1 MNTNLLA
8 ARPDTIAAVAT
19 APGAGGVGVI
29 RISGPQAKTV
39 LDRVFRPSSPRF
51 TGFVPRMMHHGHVV
65 DARGRAL
72 DDVLVVFFPGPHSFT
87 GEDVAEIHGHGGPA
101 LLHAVL
107 DVVLDVTPD
116 VLPDATPD
124 TARVRMAERGEF
136 TRRAFLNGRLDLSQA
151 EAVAE
156 LVASPGAEGARLA
169 SAKLD
174 GLLGRRVGELRERL
188 EYLRQRV
195 CLAVDFPEEEGECL
209 PPAEF
214 SAVARE
220 VAEALRGLIAAYERA
235 RIWREGALVALA
247 GQVNA
252 GKSSLMNALLGR
264 PRAIVTERPGTTRDY
279 LEEECRLDGLPVRLV
294 DTAGLR
300 EDSDDPIER
309 EGMRR
314 GREKMREAGLVLL
327 VLDGERL
334 ASLPRGE
341 REAALR
347 AEPGLLDGVESSRSL
362 AVWNKADLAPLS
374 PELRAGVEDSLALP
388 CLPVS
393 ARTGQGLEELCARIA
408 ARLRGDASGS
418 LAPDEGELAPNRRQ
432 ARVLEQALTEL
443 TELDREIAAGIPPDL
458 CGLRLDAACVHLGDV
473 IGLNSTE
480 ETLNAIFADFCIG
493 K

>member
-1 MNTNLLA
+1 MSNTFIPA
-8 ARPDTIAAVAT
+8 GTDTIAAVAT

-29 RISGPQAKTV
+29 RISGPLAKH
-39 LDRVFRPSSPRF
+39 LLERVFRPSSPRF
-51 TGFVPRMMHHGHVV
+51 TDFVPRMMHHGRIV
-65 DARGRAL
+65 DEEGRTL
-72 DDVLVVFFPGPHSFT
+72 DDVLAVFFPGPRSFT

-107 DVVLDVTPD
+107 ETVLDAGSSPAASPECTC
-116 VLPDATPD
+116 
-124 TARVRMAERGEF
+124 VRMAERGEF
-136 TRRAFLNGRLDLSQA
+136 TRRAFLNGRMDLSQA

-156 LVASPGAEGARLA
+156 LVASPGAESARLA

-174 GLLGRRVGELRERL
+174 GMLGKRVGELRERL

-214 SAVARE
+214 SAVTRE
-220 VAEALRGLIAAYERA
+220 VMDALRSLLAAYDRA
-235 RIWREGALVALA
+235 RIWREGALIALA

-279 LEEECRLDGLPVRLV
+279 LEEECRILGLPVRLV

-309 EGMRR
+309 EGIRR
-314 GREKMREAGLVLL
+314 GREKIKEAGLVLL

-334 ASLPRGE
+334 AALSA
-341 REAALR
+341 RELDAALR
-347 AEPGLLDGVESSRSL
+347 AELEALAGVSVSRIA
-362 AVWNKADLAPLS
+362 AVWNKADTAPLT
-374 PELRAGVEDSLALP
+374 PVLRGAAENILPPP
-388 CLPVS
+388 CLPLS
-393 ARTGQGLEELCARIA
+393 ARTGQGLEELCSLLA
-408 ARLRGDASGS
+408 ARLRGENVSSHG
-418 LAPDEGELAPNRRQ
+418 EGEIAPNRRQ
-432 ARVLEQALTEL
+432 ARMLEMALREL
-443 TELDREIAAGIPPDL
+443 TELQEEIAALLPPDL
-458 CGLRLDAACVHLGDV
+458 CGLRLDAACAHLGNI

>member
-1 MNTNLLA
+1 MSASGTSILS
-8 ARPDTIAAVAT
+8 DTIAAVAT

-29 RISGPQAKTV
+29 RISGPLAKP
-39 LDRVFRPSSPRF
+39 LLKRIFRPSSPRF
-51 TGFVPRMMHHGHVV
+51 TGFVPRMMHHGHIV
-65 DARGRAL
+65 DERGGTL
-72 DDVLVVFFPGPHSFT
+72 DDALTVFFPGPHSFT

-101 LLHAVL
+101 LLHTVLDAVL
-107 DVVLDVTPD
+107 NAGTSV
-116 VLPDATPD
+116 ASG
-124 TARVRMAERGEF
+124 AEGEVRMAERGEF
-136 TRRAFLNGRLDLSQA
+136 TRRAFLNGRMDLSQA

-156 LVASPGAEGARLA
+156 LIASPGAEGARLA
-169 SAKLD
+169 SAKLE
-174 GLLGRRVGELRERL
+174 GLLGKRVSELRDRL

-214 SAVARE
+214 SAVTRE
-220 VAEALRGLIAAYERA
+220 VADALRGLLAAYERA
-235 RIWREGALVALA
+235 RIWREGALVALV

-279 LEEECRLDGLPVRLV
+279 LEEECRILGLPVRLV

-300 EDSDDPIER
+300 EGSDDPIER

-314 GREKMREAGLVLL
+314 GREKMREAGLVIL

-334 ASLPRGE
+334 AALPEQDFGP
-341 REAALR
+341 ALR
-347 AEPGLLDGVESSRSL
+347 AELEALDGVACSRRA

-374 PELRAGVEDSLALP
+374 PELRDRAEQSLGQI
-388 CLPVS
+388 CLPLS
-393 ARTGQGLEELCARIA
+393 ARTGQGLEELCSLLADK
-408 ARLRGDASGS
+408 LRGGSASG
-418 LAPDEGELAPNRRQ
+418 PDEGEIAPNLRQ
-432 ARVLEQALTEL
+432 ARALEQALSEL
-443 TELDREIAAGIPPDL
+443 TELEGEIAAHIPPDL
-458 CGLRLDAACVHLGDV
+458 CGLRLDAACVHLGEV